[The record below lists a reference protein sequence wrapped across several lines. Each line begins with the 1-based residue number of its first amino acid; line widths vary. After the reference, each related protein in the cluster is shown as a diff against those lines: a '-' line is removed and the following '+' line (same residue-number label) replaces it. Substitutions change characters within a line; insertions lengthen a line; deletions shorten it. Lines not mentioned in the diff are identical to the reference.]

1 MFSRRQLPHLAQMF
15 VVLFLAS
22 PGVQAENGFDACA
35 SMFPDGVIPTALSPT
50 DQDLCKMVGD
60 MPIFAVRFDSER
72 KTPRWT
78 IHSLSPAQSAQ
89 ITANR
94 GTMKRPSFKPDLAVP
109 STARAVT
116 KSYVRSGFSRG
127 HMVPAHDMSWDK
139 RAYDATFQFSNVVPQ
154 KQAFN
159 AGTWLG
165 AEKAFRTYVKRKNDT
180 LWVLSGTYGAVKTL
194 SPTGPT
200 APKCY
205 YKIFAAPQKDPQ
217 NNRTSYAI
225 LALLFAWDDF
235 GKRATWVNAQTT
247 LARIEQRT
255 GIDFFKGLNVNDNV
269 SADFWDVAQP
279 TVPADCT

>member
-1 MFSRRQLPHLAQMF
+1 MFSRRQLTHLAQMF
-15 VVLFLAS
+15 VVLAFAS
-22 PGVQAENGFDACA
+22 PGAQAENGFGACA
-35 SMFPDGVIPTALSPT
+35 SMFPSGVIPTALSPT
-50 DQDLCKMVGD
+50 DQDLCKRVGD

-89 ITANR
+89 ITANS

-116 KSYVRSGFSRG
+116 KSYVNSGFSRG
-127 HMVPAHDMSWDK
+127 HMVPAHDMIWDK

-165 AEKAFRTYVKRKNDT
+165 AEKAFRTYVERKNVT
-180 LWVLSGTYGAVKTL
+180 LWVLSGTYGTVKTL